1 MGARTPELAL
11 GILED
16 SLGELED
23 EQETNGV
30 RRVEGKS
37 LRRPPQPR
45 PHWGRSFWFWLRAHE
60 AAGSE
65 VHS

>member
-11 GILED
+11 GIPED
-16 SLGELED
+16 SGELED
-23 EQETNGV
+23 EQETSGV

-45 PHWGRSFWFWLRAHE
+45 PRWGRSSWFCLRAHE